1 MEIESK
7 YAIYIERQNCDI
19 KSYKKDSK
27 IKIPANI
34 DYELV
39 GSLSNEA
46 KEIFTKASP
55 ETIAQAASLPGVT
68 PAAIGAVAIYIRSKA
83 A

>member
-7 YAIYIERQNCDI
+7 YAIYIERQKGDI

-34 DYELV
+34 NYELV

-46 KEIFTKASP
+46 KEIFTKARP
-55 ETIAQAASLPGVT
+55 ETIAQAAALPGVT
-68 PAAIGAVAIYIRSKA
+68 PAAIGAVAIYLRSKA